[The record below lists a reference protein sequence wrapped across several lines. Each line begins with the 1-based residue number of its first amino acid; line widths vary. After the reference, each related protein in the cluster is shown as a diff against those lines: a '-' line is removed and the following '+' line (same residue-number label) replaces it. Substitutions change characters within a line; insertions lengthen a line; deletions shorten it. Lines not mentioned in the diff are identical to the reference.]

1 MSNSKDKFYIQNYL
15 LSKYTYNTLLN
26 FPSFILFNFNTTFY
40 YKQRVECLLFLH
52 LLFLIFFF
60 DSTIKTQ
67 FFTTKQLFPLN
78 MLQIKLRSEKIII
91 KFIKNF
97 IYLSLPF
104 LDSFTAEFKIIT
116 TNTVITLCFFKFP
129 LIYELNVFFVLF
141 DYLHIYLNAHK
152 FQMEFYL
159 KKKKKVIINF
169 NYLHF
174 FKIPLG

>member
-1 MSNSKDKFYIQNYL
+1 MLNSKNKFYIQNYL

-26 FPSFILFNFNTTFY
+26 FPSFILFNFNATFY
-40 YKQRVECLLFLH
+40 YKQRNECLLFLH

-60 DSTIKTQ
+60 DSTIKTK
-67 FFTTKQLFPLN
+67 FFSTKHFLPLN
-78 MLQIKLRSEKIII
+78 ILQLKLRSENLIF

-97 IYLSLPF
+97 IYISLPF
-104 LDSFTAEFKIIT
+104 LDSFVAEFKIIS
-116 TNTVITLCFFKFP
+116 TNMIIKLCFFKFP
-129 LIYELNVFFVLF
+129 LIYELNVFFMLF
-141 DYLHIYLNAHK
+141 DYLHIYLNTYK

-159 KKKKKVIINF
+159 KRKKKQIINF